1 MMRTRFLL
9 VGAAGLAFTL
19 SLAAC
24 SGSAGGGSGSEEGG
38 ADYPTDTIDVIV
50 PFAAGGPT
58 DTVTRIL
65 AEPLGEELGVQ
76 VVVDNVEGAGGT
88 VGAGEASQAEPDG
101 YTLLLHHIG
110 MSTAPA
116 LYPDLNF
123 DPIEDFEPVG
133 LVTEVPMAIL
143 SKKGLGPSTFEELV
157 EYIEDNE
164 STVTLAHAGVGSA
177 SHLCATLMQDALG
190 VELTEVP
197 YDGTGPAMADL
208 LGGQVDLL
216 CDQTTNSASQIL
228 SGAVD
233 AYAVTVPERVAVLPD
248 VPTTAEAGVPDV
260 EVSIWHGLY
269 APAGT
274 PEEIITI
281 LNEAL
286 ITALGNE
293 EVGTQFEELGTS
305 PVTAEQASPTALAD
319 QLADQ
324 IALWGG
330 LLGSEG

>member
-1 MMRTRFLL
+1 MRLIRPLSTLA
-9 VGAAGLAFTL
+9 VGATLCLA
-19 SLAAC
+19 LAAC
-24 SGSAGGGSGSEEGG
+24 SSSGSGGGGGEGG
-38 ADYPTDTIDVIV
+38 ANFPDDTIDVIV

-88 VGAGEASQAEPDG
+88 VGAGEASTADPDG

-123 DPIEDFEPVG
+123 DPVEDFEPIG

-143 SKKGLGPSTFEELV
+143 SRSGLGPADLDELV
-157 EYIEDNE
+157 SYIEDNQG
-164 STVTLAHAGVGSA
+164 SVTLAHAGVGSA
-177 SHLCATLMQDALG
+177 SHLCGTLLQDALG

-228 SGAVD
+228 AGSVE
-233 AYAVTVPERVAVLPD
+233 AYAVTVPERVAVLPEI
-248 VPTTAEAGVPDV
+248 PTTAEAGLPDV

-274 PEEIITI
+274 PEEVVTI

-305 PVTAEQASPTALAD
+305 PVTAEQASPATLAT
-319 QLADQ
+319 QLDDQ

-330 LLGSEG
+330 LLGQEG